1 MSAGFAPLVKAEE
14 RDQWEEYAVQN
25 QGWIEQSAYLKKVHP
40 IHRDALHGTIQD
52 HEHDRRQ
59 LQKENISSAI
69 YRWEKGQKVSEVSQP
84 GKVFAPLWQVSPA
97 DAGAVNVN
105 LLSDPR
111 VADIYASMLKT
122 NSSILSHDSEI
133 GDLVRRL
140 LLVDT

>member
-25 QGWIEQSAYLKKVHP
+25 QGWIEQSAYLERVHP

-59 LQKENISSAI
+59 LQKENISSVI
-69 YRWEKGQKVSEVSQP
+69 YRWEKGEKVSEVSQP
-84 GKVFAPLWQVSPA
+84 GRVFAPLWQVSPA
-97 DAGAVNVN
+97 DAGVVNVN

-111 VADIYASMLKT
+111 VADIYATMLKT
-122 NSSILSHDSEI
+122 NGSILSHNTEI
-133 GDLVRRL
+133 GDLVRWL
-140 LLVDT
+140 IDL